1 MKLEEMLEEFL
12 KLPATLE
19 EAIAYIK
26 KNPVLSNTIEDMAF
40 KQTLVNV
47 LILAGIVSENDFNAS
62 VNHFKEQLYEEF
74 GKELLKESEKVR
86 AEEEAE
92 TDVDWDDWPN
102 DKNIPQA

>member
-12 KLPATLE
+12 RLPATLD

-26 KNPVLSNTIEDMAF
+26 KNPVLSNTIEEMAF
-40 KQTLVNV
+40 KQTIVNV

-92 TDVDWDDWPN
+92 ADDDWDEWSN